1 MLGRVV
7 LTGTPSGCVPE
18 NSTSVDDH
26 QHSIFT
32 RVIIQSS
39 FTTVTAMA
47 DMENET
53 EIVEGGWS
61 KEGTGPL
68 LDVMKGMP
76 AVVLDTAVLTEH
88 LLVKAVGASEELLL
102 NLPTRSTSPVTRR
115 CFHAQ
120 VLEQIR
126 VSEWQPLKHEIIL
139 CLQSAARQP
148 NEIGKD

>member
-1 MLGRVV
+1 LLKKFDTEV
-7 LTGTPSGCVPE
+7 LHSMASRWKYWSNWNVNAVPE
-18 NSTSVDDH
+18 NSTSVDNH

-32 RVIIQSS
+32 RVIIRSS
-39 FTTVTAMA
+39 FTTVTTMA
-47 DMENET
+47 NMENET

-102 NLPTRSTSPVTRR
+102 NLPTRCTSPVARR

-120 VLEQIR
+120 VLEQTQVI
-126 VSEWQPLKHEIIL
+126 VTLTHTIWT
-139 CLQSAARQP
+139 
-148 NEIGKD
+148 N